1 MRYYVIAGE
10 ASGDLH
16 GSNLIRAIHTLDEHA
31 SIFAWGGEK
40 MEAAGAELRKHYKD
54 LAFMGFVEVV
64 SHLGAI
70 LRNLSF
76 CREDILAFKP
86 DALILIDYPGFNMR
100 IAKWAKSLQIPVYYY
115 ISPQIWAW
123 KEKRGFALKASVRK
137 MLCILPFEPAF
148 YKKFSMVADY
158 VGHPLLDVIPN
169 YQPGPL
175 DLSTELPVIALLPG
189 SRKQE
194 IERLLPV
201 QLGALRQ
208 LQGYQFV
215 IAGVHHQPR
224 TLYADL
230 IRKAGIAEEQ
240 VPVITGRTYDLLAAA
255 AGAIVTSG
263 TATLETALFGVP
275 LVVVYKG
282 SWVSYQI
289 AKRLIRVKY
298 ISLVNLIL
306 DKPLVPELIQAGCTP
321 EAIAQAMKA
330 MLASAGEGRWVK
342 EVDHLK
348 VILGGAGASL
358 RAAQLICQD
367 MPGGE

>member
-16 GSNLIRAIHTLDEHA
+16 GSNLIRAIHTLDKDA
-31 SIFAWGGEK
+31 TIYAWGGEK
-40 MEAAGAELRKHYKD
+40 MEAAGAQLRKHYKD

-64 SHLGAI
+64 RHLGTI
-70 LRNLSF
+70 MRNLSF
-76 CREDILAFKP
+76 CREDLLAFKP

-100 IAKWAKSLQIPVYYY
+100 IAKWAKSKQIPVYYY

-123 KEKRGFALKASVRK
+123 KEKRGYALKASIRK

-148 YKKFSMVADY
+148 YERFSMKADY
-158 VGHPLLDVIPN
+158 VGHPLLDVIPE
-169 YQPGPL
+169 YKAEPL
-175 DLSTELPVIALLPG
+175 SLETELPVIAILPG

-201 QLGALRQ
+201 QLGVVRHFP
-208 LQGYQFV
+208 GYQFV
-215 IAGVHHQPR
+215 IAGVPHQDSL
-224 TLYADL
+224 LYSD
-230 IRKAGIAEEQ
+230 IIHNAGLRDDQ
-240 VPVITGRTYDLLAAA
+240 VPVITGRTYDLLASAS
-255 AGAIVTSG
+255 GAVVTSG

-282 SWVSYQI
+282 SPVSYQI

-306 DKPLVPELIQAGCTP
+306 DKPLVPELIQDECTP
-321 EAIAQAMKA
+321 ESIVQALRVLLNLNA
-330 MLASAGEGRWVK
+330 EGQWAK
-342 EVDHLK
+342 EVVKLK
-348 VILGGAGASL
+348 AILGGPGASQ
-358 RAAQLICQD
+358 RAGELICQD
-367 MPGGE
+367 VPVRG